1 MIKSSILC
9 KAAFLGGGK
18 NFVFEFFQRF
28 PFDVHLIN
36 GESNFYLNQLQFEL
50 ENLPSD
56 IWIQCFP
63 QNVQEIPTRSL
74 PNLRFCLKK
83 LQHHLVKLY
92 EGLDYEVRLGLAKT
106 KNPAFGNF
114 LKDIRDSSAAALV
127 TQVPSVYGLLLKDN
141 EWLFKHAF
149 SLFSV
154 AKQFAQSF
162 NL

>member
-1 MIKSSILC
+1 MNYHKTY
-9 KAAFLGGGK
+9 KK
-18 NFVFEFFQRF
+18 RF

-36 GESNFYLNQLQFEL
+36 GESNFYLNQLQIEL
-50 ENLPSD
+50 DNLPSD

-114 LKDIRDSSAAALV
+114 LKDIRDKSAAALV
-127 TQVPSVYGLLLKDN
+127 TQVPSVYGLLLK
-141 EWLFKHAF
+141 
-149 SLFSV
+149 
-154 AKQFAQSF
+154 KQ
-162 NL
+162 